1 MRFFVALVIGT
12 LLAAT
17 NTHAVDTPRYET
29 RRIHDP
35 DGIGKFYMGREI
47 AKVMGPGGV
56 LWLER
61 PERIEEEKPELVIE
75 ALQLKG
81 GETVVDF
88 GAGSGYYTFRLAKAV
103 GPRGAVIAADI
114 EPKMLE
120 FIRQRAVRENLTNVG
135 LMNTTEMDPK
145 LPANRIDLVLLVD
158 VYHELSFP
166 YEVMSKIRTAL
177 KPQGRV
183 VLIEFREEDAAV
195 AIKPVHKMSERQ
207 AIKEMK
213 AVGLRHVET
222 VNTLPIQHLMIFEK
236 EPQTK
241 TGSQ

>member
-1 MRFFVALVIGT
+1 MKSITV
-12 LLAAT
+12 LLACIFFAT
-17 NTHAVDTPRYET
+17 YSQAADSPRYET
-29 RRIHDP
+29 RRNHDP

-47 AKVMGPGGV
+47 AQVMGPGGM

-61 PERIEEEKPELVIE
+61 PERIEEEKPDLVIE

-135 LMNTTEMDPK
+135 LMNTTETDPK

-177 KPQGRV
+177 KPKGRV
-183 VLIEFREEDAAV
+183 VLIEFREEDDAV

-222 VNTLPIQHLMIFEK
+222 VNTLPIQHLMIFEN

-241 TGSQ
+241 TRSQ